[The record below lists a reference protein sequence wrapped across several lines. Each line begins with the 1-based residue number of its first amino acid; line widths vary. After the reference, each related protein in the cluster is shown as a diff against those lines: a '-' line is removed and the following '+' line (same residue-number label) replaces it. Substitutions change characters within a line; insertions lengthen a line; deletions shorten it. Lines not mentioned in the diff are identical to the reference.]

1 LSIVTSQALEYDV
14 ITYAPCEGLHQG
26 WPTYGACAKSGA
38 LDDLKWRIVY
48 L

>member
-1 LSIVTSQALEYDV
+1 MLTLRFENGVYLYSSKHLK
-14 ITYAPCEGLHQG
+14 QG
-26 WPTYGACAKSGA
+26 WPTYGACAKVGA